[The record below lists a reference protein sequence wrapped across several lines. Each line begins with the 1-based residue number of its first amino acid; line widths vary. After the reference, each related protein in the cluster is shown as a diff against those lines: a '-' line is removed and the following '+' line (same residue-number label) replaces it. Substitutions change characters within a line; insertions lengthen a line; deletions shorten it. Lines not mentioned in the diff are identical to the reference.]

1 MRGDPIPVFGAGGT
15 RRDYTF
21 VDDVV
26 SGVVAAMSY
35 SGSNFEVIN
44 LGNNATISLDEMIRQ
59 LEHALGR
66 PAIIDRQP
74 EQSGDVPQTWAAIE
88 KARSQL
94 NYEPA
99 TRFEDGVRRFVA
111 WLEINS

>member
-1 MRGDPIPVFGAGGT
+1 IHKFARSIRDGKPIPVFGTGGT

-21 VDDVV
+21 VDDIV

-35 SGSNFEVIN
+35 KGSKFEVIN
-44 LGNNATISLDEMIRQ
+44 LGNNATISLDEMIHH

-66 PAIIDRQP
+66 AAILDRQP

-88 KARSQL
+88 KAR
-94 NYEPA
+94 
-99 TRFEDGVRRFVA
+99 
-111 WLEINS
+111 